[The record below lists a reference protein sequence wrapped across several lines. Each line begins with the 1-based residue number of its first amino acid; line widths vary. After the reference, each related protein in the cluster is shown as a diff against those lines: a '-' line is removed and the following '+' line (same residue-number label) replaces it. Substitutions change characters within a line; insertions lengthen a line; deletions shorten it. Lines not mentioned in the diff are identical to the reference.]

1 MQLAQ
6 AGAGAVGGIDI
17 APLGNVLSDALDRLG
32 DTVKFNIKD
41 LQNSRQILKV
51 KKPHIDGTYCHS
63 YDDFEEF
70 IKSFN
75 DNTRNVVSKAKL
87 LEFL

>member
-51 KKPHIDGTYCHS
+51 KKPYFDGTGSQS

-70 IKSFN
+70 IKLIKDCTKMWFQNQSYLNF
-75 DNTRNVVSKAKL
+75 
-87 LEFL
+87 